1 MNHLPLMARFN
12 RWANTRVYA
21 CVAGLDEEAYRRDR
35 GAFFGS
41 IHHTLNH
48 LLVVDRLWTAR
59 IQDRESGIE
68 SLDQILFD
76 DFESLKAAREEEDDR
91 FIALVGGLSDAE
103 LEAPV
108 RYRRIIGD
116 GVEEARAGHIL
127 ITLLNHQTHH
137 RGQVHAMLTQAGVT
151 PPPLDV
157 IFYLDEIGEAGP
169 PGTVKP

>member
-12 RWANTRVYA
+12 RWANSRIYA

-76 DFESLKAAREEEDDR
+76 DFESLKAAREEDDDK
-91 FIALVGGLSDAE
+91 FIALVDRLSDAE

-116 GVEEARAGHIL
+116 GLEEARAGHIL

-169 PGTVKP
+169 PGTIKV

>member
-116 GVEEARAGHIL
+116 GMEEARAGHIL

-157 IFYLDEIGEAGP
+157 IFYLDETGEAGP
-169 PGTVKP
+169 PGTIKF